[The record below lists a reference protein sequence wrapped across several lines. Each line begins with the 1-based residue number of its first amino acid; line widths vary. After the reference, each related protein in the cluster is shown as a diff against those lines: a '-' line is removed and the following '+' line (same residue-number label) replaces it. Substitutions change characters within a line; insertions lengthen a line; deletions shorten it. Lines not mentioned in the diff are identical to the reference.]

1 MRKLAKTL
9 HGILSS
15 FDHSGKEHLKVWEQ
29 IQTKRRDCFLFY
41 FVPMH
46 SIIGMTIFISS
57 LNLTFTVLYFTL
69 KFSNTS
75 KSDHSATQKYW
86 RPKDDDWLLLSV
98 VIPMSK
104 VKFTF
109 LDLGETLELA
119 KFACY
124 KKKILHLKVLR
135 CQFWWFKTKQKLLGC
150 FETKIL
156 RWKWKDKHLVNWAAV
171 MVMPGDQTT
180 S

>member
-57 LNLTFTVLYFTL
+57 LNLTFTVL

-75 KSDHSATQKYW
+75 KSDHSATRKYW

-104 VKFTF
+104 VKVTF
-109 LDLGETLELA
+109 LDLGETLELG
-119 KFACY
+119 KVCLLQEKNFAF
-124 KKKILHLKVLR
+124 KSFEVSVLM
-135 CQFWWFKTKQKLLGC
+135 
-150 FETKIL
+150 I
-156 RWKWKDKHLVNWAAV
+156 
-171 MVMPGDQTT
+171 
-180 S
+180 